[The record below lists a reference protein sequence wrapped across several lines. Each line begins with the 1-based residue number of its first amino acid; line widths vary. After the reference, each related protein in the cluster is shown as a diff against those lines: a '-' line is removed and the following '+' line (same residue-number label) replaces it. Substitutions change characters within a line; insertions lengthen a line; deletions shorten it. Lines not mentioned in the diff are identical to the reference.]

1 MMHVWRNRSFPPLIA
16 LILGS
21 ALAYAFS
28 LSYYYLHV
36 LTSISIFVMFAASIN
51 VILGYAGQI
60 SIGHAGFCAIGA
72 YACALFVKE
81 AHIPF
86 GLALMAGAFL
96 PFLVGIGLGWTCLR
110 LSGPYLAIVTVAFG
124 WIVQILIVNLSGLT
138 GGAEGLMGLPRPRIF
153 GIDLGSPMAI
163 YLFVLLCTCVIM
175 VFAAMLRDSKIGRS
189 WRLIKE
195 DPLAAS
201 VLGVDVTRQKLWAFA
216 TSAGIAGFAGGIHA
230 FFAGALFPDYFG
242 LSLSI
247 QMLLAAVIGGLGTAW
262 GPVAGG
268 MVVAGG
274 FEALRA
280 AHSYQSLIIG
290 LIVVLVCIFAPGG
303 IGSLWKSRFLRLET
317 WVDWFHVITLPKKL
331 K

>member
-1 MMHVWRNRSFPPLIA
+1 MGHVWRNRSLPPLIA

-21 ALAYAFS
+21 VLAYAFS

-36 LTSISIFVMFAASIN
+36 LTSIAICVMFAASIN

-72 YACALFVKE
+72 YTCALLAKE
-81 AHIPF
+81 AHLPF
-86 GLALMAGAFL
+86 GLALMVGALL
-96 PFLVGIGLGWTCLR
+96 PFFVGIGLGWTCLR

-124 WIVQILIVNLSGLT
+124 WIVQILVVNFSGLT
-138 GGAEGLMGLPRPRIF
+138 GGAEGLMGLSRPSLF
-153 GIDLGSPMAI
+153 GINLGSPMAM
-163 YLFVLLCTCVIM
+163 YLFILLCTCVIM
-175 VFAAMLRDSKIGRS
+175 FFVAMLRDSKIGRS

-201 VLGVDVTRQKLWAFA
+201 VFGVDVTRQKLLAFA

-242 LSLSI
+242 LSLSV

-268 MVVAGG
+268 IVVAGG

-280 AHSYQSLIIG
+280 THSYQSLIIG
-290 LIVVLVCIFAPGG
+290 FIVVMVCIFAPGG
-303 IGSLWKSRFLRLET
+303 IQSLWKFRFLHPEKWT
-317 WVDWFHVITLPKKL
+317 DWFHFITMSKKL